1 MELPPALRFAVV
13 ARLKIMADLD
23 ISEHRKPQDGKIDF
37 ARFGGPHV
45 ELRVVTVPTSR
56 GLEDV
61 VLRLL
66 SGLKPMPLDDIGLSP
81 ANLRA
86 LREVAQAGTDDPQVP
101 RLPSVLPRLMR
112 LVRRDD
118 FSVRELAGLLAS
130 EPALLGEVMRLA
142 NAPAHRGSAAPLAS
156 LEAAVSLLGQAGMQ
170 AVLARAVMA
179 PVFGVG
185 HGRLGAKAAT
195 MLWELAGRCAEAC
208 ARQCPPDHD
217 PFEARLAGMVSCTG
231 WLVAVR
237 LLDRQATGEALC
249 GLAFHDQLAR
259 EATRLSARIARS
271 WRLPEGVVQ
280 AVEALDRPAGE
291 ASPGSL
297 AAVLRQADR
306 AVKADAA
313 QVGLGRTAGT

>member
-1 MELPPALRFAVV
+1 MKLFRRFLRQLAPGTPEVAAAAGPEAPVAPAQALPAP
-13 ARLKIMADLD
+13 D
-23 ISEHRKPQDGKIDF
+23 P
-37 ARFGGPHV
+37 GPG
-45 ELRVVTVPTSR
+45 ET
-56 GLEDV
+56 E
-61 VLRLL
+61 VLRAFSAWLL
-66 SGLKPMPLDDIGLSP
+66 GAGPLAERDLTLQQQGLV
-81 ANLRA
+81 RA

-271 WRLPEGVVQ
+271 WRLPEAVVQ